1 MSPVSHFDKQESKH
15 NHIRNFS
22 ESTLS
27 TWTKLAAKLK

>member
-1 MSPVSHFDKQESKH
+1 MLVLICPLSAILTSRKNKH

-27 TWTKLAAKLK
+27 T